1 MYENLEFAVELAT
14 VFFPIFFFVVQD
26 GIQVSLHYNSSV
38 TYTDH
43 GDADITTS
51 VSRWLVW
58 SFKSFASKMAVVCNF
73 WAEKAMK
80 VFQCVVWPFKI
91 LVNNIVAA
99 YDFVAGGCSLLQQK
113 VHGQFDDSIK
123 WIEAVLGVIW
133 MVVNPF
139 IRAVVWLCETIIDV
153 KRDIKVGGKD
163 VL

>member
-1 MYENLEFAVELAT
+1 M
-14 VFFPIFFFVVQD
+14 QD

-38 TYTDH
+38 KYTDH
-43 GDADITTS
+43 GEADITMT

-58 SFKSFASKMAVVCNF
+58 SFKSLASKMAVVCNF

-80 VFQCVVWPFKI
+80 VFQCIVWPFKI
-91 LVNNIVAA
+91 LVNSIVAA
-99 YDFVAGGCSLLQQK
+99 YDFFVGGCSLLQQK
-113 VHGQFDDSIK
+113 VHGQFDDPIK
-123 WIEAVLGVIW
+123 WIEALLEVIW

-139 IRAVVWLCETIIDV
+139 IRAVIWLCEIIIDV